1 VAGFKEH
8 TLATLLLLERGN
20 MIKTDNPELSRLI
33 LNHLSDKYKLKQPR
47 EGIHLST
54 LVYCLT
60 RSFFDAHSAVEPTD
74 EELMLFALGYGLQDV
89 LTPPDATTP
98 TLELEGII
106 YRPDMLLHLPGSA
119 ELQLIEVKTTRMS
132 SKRPDLPDTWLEYI
146 KGGCYIRQR
155 NSHNLEGCRT
165 YDLVILYLMGN
176 YAPPFPTIAAC
187 RLEFEQQEL
196 DENWKYLLNRK
207 QVYQGC
213 LDLNAPPT
221 PYAWCKVD
229 DKGKMWECA
238 NCRYKMQCAAISLL
252 KKGE

>member
-1 VAGFKEH
+1 
-8 TLATLLLLERGN
+8 

-98 TLELEGII
+98 TLEEEGII
-106 YRPDMLLHLPGSA
+106 YRPDMLLCIPGNVG
-119 ELQLIEVKTTRMS
+119 LQLVEVKTTRMS
-132 SKRPDLPDTWLEYI
+132 SKKGELPETWVEYI
-146 KGGCYIRQR
+146 KGGCHIRKT
-155 NSHNLEGCRT
+155 NSYE
-165 YDLVILYLMGN
+165 LVILYLMGN
-176 YAPPFPTIAAC
+176 YAPPFPQISAC

-196 DENWKYLLNRK
+196 DENWQYLTTRRD
-207 QVYQGC
+207 VYQSHMA
-213 LDLNAPPT
+213 DNTPPE
-221 PYAWCKVD
+221 PYMWCKVD
-229 DKGKMWECA
+229 DKGAMWECSK
-238 NCRYKMQCAAISLL
+238 CRYKLNCAAISLIG
-252 KKGE
+252 KKEA